1 MRKLILLILA
11 LIGMTQAHAY
21 DYGYLVFQKSD
32 GTQVAFDVNAL
43 EITVEGETLAVTNS
57 VTSESLD
64 INTLVSMCFSKD
76 NTTAIKDVQETSGR
90 ETVEVYSAT
99 GVFLGTYPSAEMARN
114 AVSHGVFVF
123 KMKGSTVKF
132 VRK

>member
-11 LIGMTQAHAY
+11 LIGMTHIHAY
-21 DYGYLVFQKSD
+21 EYEYLVFQKSD

-43 EITVEGETLAVTNS
+43 EITFEGETLAVTNS

-64 INTLVSMCFSKD
+64 INTLVSMYFSNDK
-76 NTTAIKDVQETSGR
+76 TTAIKDVPETNGR
-90 ETVEVYSAT
+90 ETVEAYSAT
-99 GVFLGTYPSAEMARN
+99 GVFLGIYPSAEMARN
-114 AVSHGVFVF
+114 AVGHGVFVF